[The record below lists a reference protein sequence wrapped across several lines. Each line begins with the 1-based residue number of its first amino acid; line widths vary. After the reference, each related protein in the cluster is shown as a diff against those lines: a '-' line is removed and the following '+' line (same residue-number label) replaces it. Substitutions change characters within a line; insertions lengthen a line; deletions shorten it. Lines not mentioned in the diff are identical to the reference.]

1 LANSRQGVRGSR
13 YARAVAAQRLVE
25 TLEDTMSNAV
35 KPGRAAAIKS
45 ALESAFI
52 ALLASGACL
61 WFLISETQASDDGD
75 PARLTMFS
83 IGLGA
88 ALCAH
93 LVYMAI
99 AARRAERSPTLW
111 MILMLVLMPFA
122 SVVLGILLFNQVQ
135 EIEHQAVEQS

>member
-1 LANSRQGVRGSR
+1 
-13 YARAVAAQRLVE
+13 
-25 TLEDTMSNAV
+25 MSNDV

-52 ALLASGACL
+52 ALLASGVCL
-61 WFLISETQASDDGD
+61 WFLISETQVAGEGD
-75 PARLTMFS
+75 PAKLTMLGM
-83 IGLGA
+83 GLFAG
-88 ALCAH
+88 LCAH
-93 LVYMAI
+93 FAYMGI
-99 AARRAERSPTLW
+99 AVKRAERGVVLW